1 MDDLRRPIGFLF
13 SLLGLILLLSGAINP
28 DVRAPLDAG
37 TNVNLWCGLTLFI
50 FGGCLLWL
58 SFRAKKS

>member
-1 MDDLRRPIGFLF
+1 MDDLRRPTGFLF
-13 SLLGLILLLSGAINP
+13 SLLGLILLLYGLIHP
-28 DVRAPLDAG
+28 EVRAPLDPG
-37 TNVNLWCGLTLFI
+37 TNVNLWCGLALLI